1 MSSKVAEGNLLVV
14 EDFSIDSHKTSETIS
29 ILERLELKNKKLTLL
44 ISEYN
49 DNLDKSVRNLKNVH
63 IVDSKK
69 ASTYDLIDCDVL
81 VMDKASIK
89 ILTDILTD

>member
-1 MSSKVAEGNLLVV
+1 M
-14 EDFSIDSHKTSETIS
+14 
-29 ILERLELKNKKLTLL
+29 
-44 ISEYN
+44 
-49 DNLDKSVRNLKNVH
+49 RNLKNVH